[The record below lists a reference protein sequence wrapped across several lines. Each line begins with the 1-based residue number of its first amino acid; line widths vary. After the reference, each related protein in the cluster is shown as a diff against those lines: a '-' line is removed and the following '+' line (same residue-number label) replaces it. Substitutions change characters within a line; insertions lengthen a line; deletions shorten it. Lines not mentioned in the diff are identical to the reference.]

1 MPVNSRH
8 PDYERMVDR
17 WQRCRIAA
25 DGQDAVHA
33 AGEAYLPKLKEQTPE
48 DYKAYV
54 MRATFFNATWRTI
67 SGLKGMLFRKP
78 PKVEAP
84 GAAKEMLDDVTM
96 SGVPVQQFL
105 EETCEETLKVGRVGI
120 LVDYP
125 TAQVDL
131 MTMADAQ
138 AANLRPMM
146 QTYIAEAV
154 INWRIGRVNNVSVL
168 TMVVLEECDLVAV
181 DEFKA
186 KEEKR
191 WRVLDLVGGNYRVR
205 MFMMD
210 KDNNEVQIGGD
221 VYPLMN
227 NKPMDF
233 IPFTFIGPD
242 DSTPQVDE
250 PPLIDLVNV
259 NLSHYRSTADLE
271 HGAHFTGLPTPWVA
285 GVVLEKT
292 TDKLYIGSQAA
303 WVFKNPEAKAEYLE
317 FKGEGLKSLES
328 LCASKEKQMAVLGAR
343 MLEPQKKAAETS
355 DSQAQNRK
363 GEESSLACA
372 AQSISLGFKKALEWF
387 SAWAGSDGEVEVA
400 LNRDFYPQA
409 MTSQMLTALVSA
421 LQMGSISPET
431 FFENLQRGE
440 IIAQDRTFEEEQAAL
455 KEAEPAAPDGTEE
468 PLPGAA
474 NDESKDKKDK
484 KERTTEITTPKG
496 DVYKVK
502 HS

>member
-8 PDYERMVDR
+8 PEYERMVER
-17 WQRCRIAA
+17 WARCRTAS

-33 AGEAYLPKLKEQTPE
+33 AGEAHLPKLKEQTAE

-54 MRATFFNATWRTI
+54 QRATFFNATWRTI

-84 GAAKEMLDDVTM
+84 GKAKEMLDDVTM
-96 SGVPVQQFL
+96 SGVPVHQFL
-105 EETCEETLKVGRVGI
+105 EETCEETLKIGRVGI

-125 TAQVDL
+125 TAQAG
-131 MTMADAQ
+131 MTTMADAK

-146 QTYIAEAV
+146 QLYIAEAI
-154 INWRIGRVNNVSVL
+154 INWRVGRVNNISAL
-168 TMVVLEECDLVAV
+168 TMVVLEECEMVEV
-181 DEFKA
+181 DAFKA
-186 KEEKR
+186 REEKR
-191 WRVLDLVGGNYRVR
+191 WRVLDLEGGKYRVR
-205 MFMMD
+205 MFMLD
-210 KDNNEVQIGGD
+210 KDQKEVQIGPD
-221 VYPLMN
+221 AYPLMN
-227 NKPMDF
+227 NAPLDF

-285 GVVLEKT
+285 GHVPEKP

-303 WVFKNPEAKAEYLE
+303 WVFKNENAKVGYLE
-317 FKGEGLKSLES
+317 FTGQGLEALRN
-328 LCASKEKQMAVLGAR
+328 LCQDKEKHMAVLGAR
-343 MLEPQKKAAETS
+343 MLEQQKRAAETA
-355 DSQAQNRK
+355 DSQAQHRK

-387 SAWAGSDGEVEVA
+387 SQWAGSDGPCEVA

-409 MTSQMLTALVSA
+409 MTSQMLTALVGA

-431 FFENLQRGE
+431 FFDNLQKGE
-440 IIAQDRTFEEEQAAL
+440 IIAHDRTFEEEQAAL
-455 KEAEPAAPDGTEE
+455 LEAAPAAPTGNED
-468 PLPGAA
+468 PLPGTAA
-474 NDESKDKKDK
+474 NDAAAKDKG
-484 KERTTEITTPKG
+484 RTTEITTPKG
-496 DVYKVK
+496 DTYTVK